1 MKMDTLMD
9 FLPYVAVAVI
19 FYTIGKHVAAVKIM
33 NNLVRDPDG
42 MIAMIGK
49 LKEIIDS
56 EDKGIPE
63 DAHEVKTEQVNGLIF
78 AYDKHTGEFL
88 AQADTLHS
96 VMVLAAKRFPG
107 KRFWHPELTKDHQ
120 TA

>member
-1 MKMDTLMD
+1 MDTLMD
-9 FLPYVAVAVI
+9 VLPYVAVAVV
-19 FYTIGKHVAAVKIM
+19 FYIIGKNVATMRIM

-49 LKEIIDS
+49 LKEIIGS
-56 EDKGIPE
+56 EAEGMPE
-63 DAHEVKTEQVNGLIF
+63 DAHEVKTEQEGSQIY

-107 KRFWHPELTKDHQ
+107 KKFWHPELKQDHQ

>member
-1 MKMDTLMD
+1 MD

-19 FYTIGKHVAAVKIM
+19 FYSIGKHMATMRIM

-49 LKEIIDS
+49 LKEIINS
-56 EDKGIPE
+56 EDKGMPD
-63 DAHEVKTEQVNGLIF
+63 DAHEVLTEQVNGLIF
-78 AYDKHTGEFL
+78 AYDKHSGEFL
-88 AQADTLHS
+88 AQADNLHS

-107 KRFWHPELTKDHQ
+107 KKFWHPELTKDHQ

>member
-1 MKMDTLMD
+1 MDMLMD
-9 FLPYVAVAVI
+9 FLPYMAVAVI
-19 FYTIGKHVAAVKIM
+19 FYTIGKHVAAVRIM

-49 LKEIIDS
+49 LKEIIGS
-56 EDKGIPE
+56 EADGMPE
-63 DAHEVKTEQVNGLIF
+63 DANEVQTEQVNGLIF

-88 AQADTLHS
+88 AQAENLHS
-96 VMVLAAKRFPG
+96 VMMLAAKRFPG

>member
-1 MKMDTLMD
+1 MDILMD

-19 FYTIGKHVAAVKIM
+19 FYTIGKHVAAVRIM

-42 MIAMIGK
+42 MITMIGK

-56 EDKGIPE
+56 EDDGMPE
-63 DAHEVKTEQVNGLIF
+63 DAHEVQTEQVNGLIF

-88 AQADTLHS
+88 AQAETLHS
-96 VMVLAAKRFPG
+96 VMTLAAKRFPG
-107 KRFWHPELTKDHQ
+107 KRFWHPESKQDHQ

>member
-1 MKMDTLMD
+1 MDTLTML
-9 FLPYVAVAVI
+9 LPYVAIAVV
-19 FYTIGKHVAAVKIM
+19 FYIIGKSVATMRIM

-42 MIAMIGK
+42 MISMINK
-49 LKEIIDS
+49 LKEIVAS
-56 EDKGIPE
+56 EVEGMPE
-63 DAHEVKTEQVNGLIF
+63 DAHEVKTEQQGSQIF

-88 AQADTLHS
+88 AQAESLHS

-107 KRFWHPELTKDHQ
+107 KRFWHPELKQDHQ

>member
-1 MKMDTLMD
+1 MDILMD
-9 FLPYVAVAVI
+9 FLPYVAVAVV
-19 FYTIGKHVAAVKIM
+19 FYTIGKNVATMRIM

-49 LKEIIDS
+49 LKEIISS
-56 EDKGIPE
+56 EVDGMPE
-63 DAHEVKTEQVNGLIF
+63 DAHEVQTEQVNGLIF

-88 AQADTLHS
+88 AQAENLHS
-96 VMVLAAKRFPG
+96 VMVLAARRFPG

>member
-1 MKMDTLMD
+1 MDTLMTL
-9 FLPYVAVAVI
+9 LPYAAVAVV
-19 FYTIGKHVAAVKIM
+19 FYTIGKHVTAVRIM

-49 LKEIIDS
+49 LKEIISS
-56 EDKGIPE
+56 EVEGMPE
-63 DAHEVKTEQVNGLIF
+63 DAHEVKTEQQGSQIY

-107 KRFWHPELTKDHQ
+107 KKFWHPELTKDHQ

>member
-1 MKMDTLMD
+1 MDTLID
-9 FLPYVAVAVI
+9 LLPYAAVAVV
-19 FYTIGKHVAAVKIM
+19 FYHIGKHVATMRIM

-49 LKEIIDS
+49 LKEIIGS
-56 EDKGIPE
+56 EVEGMPE
-63 DAHEVKTEQVNGLIF
+63 DAHEVKTEQEGSQIF

-88 AQADTLHS
+88 AQAENLHE
-96 VMVLAAKRFPG
+96 VMIQAAKRFPG
-107 KRFWHPELTKDHQ
+107 KKFWHPELTKDHQ

>member
-1 MKMDTLMD
+1 MDILMD

-19 FYTIGKHVAAVKIM
+19 FYTIGKNVATMRIM

-49 LKEIIDS
+49 LKEIIGS
-56 EDKGIPE
+56 EVDGMPE
-63 DAHEVKTEQVNGLIF
+63 DAHEVQTEQVNGLIF

-88 AQADTLHS
+88 AQAENLHS
-96 VMVLAAKRFPG
+96 VMTLAARRFPG

>member
-1 MKMDTLMD
+1 MDTLTLL
-9 FLPYVAVAVI
+9 LPYVAVAVV
-19 FYTIGKHVAAVKIM
+19 FYIIGKNVATMRIM

-49 LKEIIDS
+49 LKEIINS
-56 EDKGIPE
+56 EDDGMPE

-88 AQADTLHS
+88 AQAETLHS
-96 VMVLAAKRFPG
+96 VMILAAKRFPG
-107 KRFWHPELTKDHQ
+107 KRFWHPESKQDHQ

>member
-1 MKMDTLMD
+1 MDMLMD
-9 FLPYVAVAVI
+9 FLPYMAVAVI
-19 FYTIGKHVAAVKIM
+19 FYTIGKHVAAVRIM
-33 NNLVRDPDG
+33 NNLVRDPVG

-49 LKEIIDS
+49 LKEIIGS
-56 EDKGIPE
+56 EADGMPE
-63 DAHEVKTEQVNGLIF
+63 DANEVQTEQVNGLIF

-88 AQADTLHS
+88 AQAENLHS
-96 VMVLAAKRFPG
+96 VMMLAAKRFPG

>member
-1 MKMDTLMD
+1 MD

-19 FYTIGKHVAAVKIM
+19 FYTIGKNVATMRIM

-49 LKEIIDS
+49 LKEIIGS
-56 EDKGIPE
+56 EVDGMPE
-63 DAHEVKTEQVNGLIF
+63 DAHEVQTEQVNGLIF

-88 AQADTLHS
+88 AQAENLHS
-96 VMVLAAKRFPG
+96 VMTLAARRFPG

>member
-1 MKMDTLMD
+1 MDTLMT
-9 FLPYVAVAVI
+9 FLPYAAVAVV
-19 FYTIGKHVAAVKIM
+19 FYIIGKHVASIRIM

-49 LKEIIDS
+49 LKEIISS
-56 EDKGIPE
+56 EVEGMPE
-63 DAHEVKTEQVNGLIF
+63 DAHEVATEQQGSQIY

-88 AQADTLHS
+88 AQAEDLHS
-96 VMVLAAKRFPG
+96 VMIQAAKRFPG
-107 KRFWHPELTKDHQ
+107 KRFWHPELKQDHQ

>member
-1 MKMDTLMD
+1 MDMLITL
-9 FLPYVAVAVI
+9 LPYVAIAVV
-19 FYTIGKHVAAVKIM
+19 FYIIGKHVAAVRIM

-49 LKEIIDS
+49 LKEIISS
-56 EDKGIPE
+56 EADGMPE

-88 AQADTLHS
+88 AQAEDLHE
-96 VMVLAAKRFPG
+96 VMIQAARRYPG